1 MAVRSSA
8 IAAMVALALL
18 CGTASA
24 QGFLSSIRK
33 AKQPPKMSTPG
44 NPKQLPP
51 KGKYTTV
58 VANKYHKRDYEI
70 TCTTDFG
77 TSCYIKCPARCPNKC
92 LAYCAY
98 CLTFCLC
105 DLMPGT
111 SCGDPR
117 FTGADGNTF
126 YFHGKKDES
135 FCLVTDDHLHINAR
149 FMGNHNAE
157 SGRDFTWVQ
166 SLGITFDRDDH
177 RNHSLYIGARRA
189 AEWDEDEDHVVLVL
203 DGEPVDVEAAKN
215 ARWVSGTVPGLSVT
229 RTHDVNAVTVEL
241 DGVFSVSANAVPITD
256 EESRVHSYGKTEKD
270 SLVHLD
276 VGYTFHGLTK
286 DVDGVLGQTYR
297 PNYVN
302 KLDITAKMPIMGGE
316 ERYRSSGLFA
326 TDCAVSR
333 FHRVAGHSAD
343 GFTSFAS

>member
-77 TSCYIKCPARCPNKC
+77 TSCYIKCPARCPN
-92 LAYCAY
+92 
-98 CLTFCLC
+98 
-105 DLMPGT
+105 
-111 SCGDPR
+111 
-117 FTGADGNTF
+117 N
-126 YFHGKKDES
+126 